1 MPTVYR
7 EKGYRFVIYTNDHHP
22 PHVHVQ
28 KAGSEARVGIDPI
41 EVLENWGYNQREIK
55 TIVEIVAENQDTFI
69 KAWNEYHPENGEGE

>member
-28 KAGSEARVGIDPI
+28 KAGSEARVAIDPI
-41 EVLENWGYNQREIK
+41 EVIENWGYNQREIK
-55 TIVEIVAENQDTFI
+55 TILEIMAENQDTFI
-69 KAWNEYHPENGEGE
+69 KAWNEYHAESGEGE